1 MPHKNAVKKCIAKFI
16 AIEKFPSHSSG
27 FPNMKKD
34 ILQTLYTLD
43 LCTQQILQKSGLT
56 KLSNMLWLSKFR
68 WPLVIDNTERV
79 SVFLRHR
86 DCNYVD
92 ALDKE
97 QMTSERIRLALLGG
111 VRYVW
116 CCRQTQTHTD
126 TDTEIGG
133 KFNNGN

>member
-1 MPHKNAVKKCIAKFI
+1 M
-16 AIEKFPSHSSG
+16 
-27 FPNMKKD
+27 
-34 ILQTLYTLD
+34 
-43 LCTQQILQKSGLT
+43 
-56 KLSNMLWLSKFR
+56 
-68 WPLVIDNTERV
+68 IDNTERV

-86 DCNYVD
+86 DCNYLD

-97 QMTSERIRLALLGG
+97 QMTPERIRLALLGG

-126 TDTEIGG
+126 TDIAIGG